1 MILLVGIPGSGKSTF
16 AKMLTDRQ
24 PSKYVRINQDELGNR
39 RECERLCRNALARGQ
54 VPIIDRCNF
63 DLTQRR
69 HFLSIASEARVPVD
83 CVVFSYPADVCVA
96 RCQDRQ
102 GHETITRS
110 NAAGVVRMMERQF
123 SPPVLANRQHE
134 SYRSL
139 RVVRSFQDVENAA
152 NAYCNG
158 ATR

>member
-16 AKMLTDRQ
+16 AKMLTKLQ

-39 RECERLCRNALARGQ
+39 RECERLCRNALARGK

-63 DLTQRR
+63 DLSQRR
-69 HFLSIASEARVPVD
+69 HFLSIAIEARVPVD
-83 CVVFSYPADVCVA
+83 CVVFCYPADVCVA
-96 RCQDRQ
+96 RCLDRQ

-110 NAAGVVRMMERQF
+110 NAAGVVRRMERQF
-123 SPPVLANRQHE
+123 SPPVPNSQQE

-139 RVVRSFQDVENAA
+139 KIVRISGCGECCQCVLQ
-152 NAYCNG
+152 
-158 ATR
+158 